1 MLPQLVNTGFQVLF
15 HSPPGV
21 LFTFPSQYYALSVTK
36 EYLALEGGPSDF
48 PQGFSCLVVLWIL
61 LLPIV
66 FVYGAFTLYGLTSQ
80 TVPLTNRFTFA
91 VLNPSMHARWF
102 GLFPFRSPLLWESR
116 LISLPP
122 GTEMFH
128 FPGLASLGLYIQL
141 RMMGHDS
148 HRVSPFRNHRIVGCL
163 APPRCLS
170 QLTASFIA
178 SQRQGIH
185 LLPLISYFSRTLLFP
200 SHSPIQL

>member
-1 MLPQLVNTGFQVLF
+1 MPRSTQVPAAPFSVSSTGLSPAVAELSSSLPLPTPE
-15 HSPPGV
+15 SRMP
-21 LFTFPSQYYALSVTK
+21 ALQPRMVET
-36 EYLALEGGPSDF
+36 
-48 PQGFSCLVVLWIL
+48 
-61 LLPIV
+61 
-66 FVYGAFTLYGLTSQ
+66 T
-80 TVPLTNRFTFA
+80 R
-91 VLNPSMHARWF
+91 F

>member
-1 MLPQLVNTGFQVLF
+1 MPRSTQVPAASFSVSCTGLSPAMAELSSSLPLPTPE
-15 HSPPGV
+15 SRMP
-21 LFTFPSQYYALSVTK
+21 ALQPRMVET
-36 EYLALEGGPSDF
+36 
-48 PQGFSCLVVLWIL
+48 I
-61 LLPIV
+61 
-66 FVYGAFTLYGLTSQ
+66 
-80 TVPLTNRFTFA
+80 R
-91 VLNPSMHARWF
+91 F

-128 FPGLASLGLYIQL
+128 FPGLASLNLCIQS

-148 HRVSPFRNHRIVGCL
+148 HRVSPFRNHRFIGCL

>member
-1 MLPQLVNTGFQVLF
+1 MSRGTQVPAVSLWVSGTGLSPALAELSSSFPLPTRES
-15 HSPPGV
+15 HMP
-21 LFTFPSQYYALSVTK
+21 ALQPRMVET
-36 EYLALEGGPSDF
+36 
-48 PQGFSCLVVLWIL
+48 
-61 LLPIV
+61 
-66 FVYGAFTLYGLTSQ
+66 T
-80 TVPLTNRFTFA
+80 R
-91 VLNPSMHARWF
+91 F

>member
-1 MLPQLVNTGFQVLF
+1 MPRSTQVPAVSFWVSGTRLSLAVAELSSSLPLPTPESRMPALQPRLVETG
-15 HSPPGV
+15 
-21 LFTFPSQYYALSVTK
+21 
-36 EYLALEGGPSDF
+36 
-48 PQGFSCLVVLWIL
+48 
-61 LLPIV
+61 
-66 FVYGAFTLYGLTSQ
+66 
-80 TVPLTNRFTFA
+80 R
-91 VLNPSMHARWF
+91 F

-128 FPGLASLGLYIQL
+128 FPGLASLNLYIQFRIL
-141 RMMGHDS
+141 GHDS
-148 HRVSPFRNHRIVGCL
+148 QWVPPFRNHRIKGCL

-170 QLTASFIA
+170 QLTTSFIA

-200 SHSPIQL
+200 SRSPIQL

>member
-1 MLPQLVNTGFQVLF
+1 MVPLDSHEVPRASQYSGTGCVLF
-15 HSPPGV
+15 
-21 LFTFPSQYYALSVTK
+21 
-36 EYLALEGGPSDF
+36 
-48 PQGFSCLVVLWIL
+48 GFE
-61 LLPIV
+61 
-66 FVYGAFTLYGLTSQ
+66 YGAITRCGG
-80 TVPLTNRFTFA
+80 
-91 VLNPSMHARWF
+91 ARF

>member
-1 MLPQLVNTGFQVLF
+1 MYET
-15 HSPPGV
+15 
-21 LFTFPSQYYALSVTK
+21 
-36 EYLALEGGPSDF
+36 
-48 PQGFSCLVVLWIL
+48 
-61 LLPIV
+61 
-66 FVYGAFTLYGLTSQ
+66 FTLFGLTSQ
-80 TVPLTNRFTFA
+80 TVPLPYGSHNV
-91 VLNPSMHARWF
+91 VLNPGMHAFRF

>member
-1 MLPQLVNTGFQVLF
+1 MPRSTQVPAASFSVSGTRLSLAMAELSSSLPLPTPE
-15 HSPPGV
+15 SRMP
-21 LFTFPSQYYALSVTK
+21 ALQPRMVET
-36 EYLALEGGPSDF
+36 
-48 PQGFSCLVVLWIL
+48 
-61 LLPIV
+61 
-66 FVYGAFTLYGLTSQ
+66 T
-80 TVPLTNRFTFA
+80 R
-91 VLNPSMHARWF
+91 F
-102 GLFPFRSPLLWESR
+102 GLVPFRSPLLWESR

>member
-1 MLPQLVNTGFQVLF
+1 MP
-15 HSPPGV
+15 
-21 LFTFPSQYYALSVTK
+21 ALQPRMVET
-36 EYLALEGGPSDF
+36 
-48 PQGFSCLVVLWIL
+48 
-61 LLPIV
+61 
-66 FVYGAFTLYGLTSQ
+66 T
-80 TVPLTNRFTFA
+80 R
-91 VLNPSMHARWF
+91 F

-148 HRVSPFRNHRIVGCL
+148 HRVFPFRNHRIVGCL

-185 LLPLISYFSRTLLFP
+185 LLPLISYFLRTLLFP
-200 SHSPIQL
+200 SHSIPLHSTPSRSIQVIWLRKKENKKR

>member
-1 MLPQLVNTGFQVLF
+1 MVLPDSHGVSRAPRYSGTGLATFGFRYGAVTRFGPTFQKV
-15 HSPPGV
+15 
-21 LFTFPSQYYALSVTK
+21 
-36 EYLALEGGPSDF
+36 
-48 PQGFSCLVVLWIL
+48 
-61 LLPIV
+61 LLPSHGSIIPALQPRMV
-66 FVYGAFTLYGLTSQ
+66 ETT
-80 TVPLTNRFTFA
+80 R
-91 VLNPSMHARWF
+91 F

>member
-1 MLPQLVNTGFQVLF
+1 MV
-15 HSPPGV
+15 PPNSRKVPRVSRYSG
-21 LFTFPSQYYALSVTK
+21 SCRCLS
-36 EYLALEGGPSDF
+36 
-48 PQGFSCLVVLWIL
+48 FSCTRLSLSL
-61 LLPIV
+61 
-66 FVYGAFTLYGLTSQ
+66 AGLSR
-80 TVPLTNRFTFA
+80 TVPLTNQLTYA
-91 VLNPSMHARWF
+91 VRNPRVHALWF

-141 RMMGHDS
+141 RMTGHDS

>member
-1 MLPQLVNTGFQVLF
+1 MPRSTQVPAASFSVSSTGLSPAVAELSSSLPLPTPE
-15 HSPPGV
+15 SRMP
-21 LFTFPSQYYALSVTK
+21 ALQPRRVET
-36 EYLALEGGPSDF
+36 
-48 PQGFSCLVVLWIL
+48 
-61 LLPIV
+61 
-66 FVYGAFTLYGLTSQ
+66 T
-80 TVPLTNRFTFA
+80 R
-91 VLNPSMHARWF
+91 F

>member
-1 MLPQLVNTGFQVLF
+1 MSRPTLDTAMSTHLSLTGLSPSLAGFPKTVLLNLLNQF
-15 HSPPGV
+15 R
-21 LFTFPSQYYALSVTK
+21 
-36 EYLALEGGPSDF
+36 GP
-48 PQGFSCLVVLWIL
+48 
-61 LLPIV
+61 
-66 FVYGAFTLYGLTSQ
+66 
-80 TVPLTNRFTFA
+80 
-91 VLNPSMHARWF
+91 NPSMHARWF

-141 RMMGHDS
+141 RMTGHDS

>member
-1 MLPQLVNTGFQVLF
+1 MPRGTQVPHWLLF
-15 HSPPGV
+15 E
-21 LFTFPSQYYALSVTK
+21 FRYRTVT
-36 EYLALEGGPSDF
+36 
-48 PQGFSCLVVLWIL
+48 
-61 LLPIV
+61 
-66 FVYGAFTLYGLTSQ
+66 VYGQPFQ
-80 TVPLTNRFTFA
+80 I
-91 VLNPSMHARWF
+91 VLLSTRRSIIAALQPRNIEIFRF

>member
-1 MLPQLVNTGFQVLF
+1 MVPLDSHEVPRASQYSGTGCVLF
-15 HSPPGV
+15 
-21 LFTFPSQYYALSVTK
+21 
-36 EYLALEGGPSDF
+36 
-48 PQGFSCLVVLWIL
+48 GFE
-61 LLPIV
+61 
-66 FVYGAFTLYGLTSQ
+66 YGAITRCGGAFQLTSSAYSRIAYAGP
-80 TVPLTNRFTFA
+80 TTPNGR
-91 VLNPSMHARWF
+91 NH
-102 GLFPFRSPLLWESR
+102 PLLWESR

>member
-1 MLPQLVNTGFQVLF
+1 MPRGTQVPPASFSVSNTR
-15 HSPPGV
+15 
-21 LFTFPSQYYALSVTK
+21 LS
-36 EYLALEGGPSDF
+36 LAMARLS
-48 PQGFSCLVVLWIL
+48 SRL
-61 LLPIV
+61 LLP
-66 FVYGAFTLYGLTSQ
+66 TPESLTAALQ
-80 TVPLTNRFTFA
+80 PHMVETT
-91 VLNPSMHARWF
+91 WF

>member
-1 MLPQLVNTGFQVLF
+1 MVPLDSHEVPRASQYSGTGCVLF
-15 HSPPGV
+15 GFEYGAITRCGGAFQLTSSAYSRIAYAGPTTPNGRNHSV
-21 LFTFPSQYYALSVTK
+21 WA
-36 EYLALEGGPSDF
+36 
-48 PQGFSCLVVLWIL
+48 
-61 LLPIV
+61 LPI
-66 FVYGAFTLYGLTSQ
+66 
-80 TVPLTNRFTFA
+80 
-91 VLNPSMHARWF
+91 
-102 GLFPFRSPLLWESR
+102 PLLWESR

>member
-1 MLPQLVNTGFQVLF
+1 MVPLDSHEVPRASQYSGTGCVLF
-15 HSPPGV
+15 
-21 LFTFPSQYYALSVTK
+21 
-36 EYLALEGGPSDF
+36 
-48 PQGFSCLVVLWIL
+48 GFE
-61 LLPIV
+61 
-66 FVYGAFTLYGLTSQ
+66 YGAITRCGGAFQLTSSAYFRIAYAGP
-80 TVPLTNRFTFA
+80 TTP
-91 VLNPSMHARWF
+91 F

-128 FPGLASLGLYIQL
+128 FPGLASLSLYIQL